1 VYRMVEQIETEMVL
15 KGNLYNLFAVLMSL
29 CDSDVKN
36 QVESTT
42 NFSELLKI
50 LDSIGLLCT
59 IEKLVYT
66 GGTNELSVRHNKA
79 MAHMNLMNLY
89 QDKFQDIQEF
99 FPVYSYAQGM

>member
-1 VYRMVEQIETEMVL
+1 M
-15 KGNLYNLFAVLMSL
+15 MSL

-42 NFSELLKI
+42 NFIELLQI
-50 LDSIGLLCT
+50 LDSIGLLYT

-66 GGTNELSVRHNKA
+66 GGTNELSVRYNKA

-89 QDKFQDIQEF
+89 QDKFQDIQKF
-99 FPVYSYAQGM
+99 RDQYIAMHRVCDS